1 MRTRLIIVLLVL
13 LITIKPAFTQ
23 ETDTITKPKIGLVL
37 SGGGAKGLAHIGVLK
52 VLDEIGIT
60 PDYITGV
67 SMGAV
72 VGSLYALGYTAK
84 EISELNSNADWNML
98 LSDRI
103 PLNEVIF
110 EEKYEYKRYI
120 IGIPIRNY
128 KFKLPSGMIE
138 GQQLEKL
145 FADVMWPLPEIESFD
160 SLPIPF
166 RCIGVDLISGKAMEF
181 DSGNLAESIRAS
193 MSIPSIF
200 TPESIDSMLLVDGG
214 VIRNFPVEEVIK
226 MGADIVIGIY
236 VGFDEKVTKEDLF
249 SLSDVFSRATVFYG
263 IFDSKSQMALTD
275 ILLEPNLLDLGTS
288 DFTKSKEIEILG
300 EVSALEIQEELYNLA
315 DSFNLK
321 YTPVKKF
328 KQTEKIFIQEIEVM
342 NDRTFV
348 TDRFIIGRSGIK
360 KGSYVSKE
368 DLSEAVDKIFGTQYF
383 KKVTYSIVALN
394 DDNFKLVFKVK
405 ESTRAFL
412 NIAAHYNNHYG
423 PGIITNLT
431 LRNYLAPASRA
442 IVSLNIAEN
451 PGVRIDI
458 NKYVG
463 KNQQFMDNVFFN
475 WNQDENNFYSGG
487 RNAGS
492 YTLNNLTAGI
502 GGKYSISVNQQIGM
516 LGFYE
521 INKMIPLDNLKNFYG
536 AVSFDSYLY
545 KGLAYKLY
553 YNINTTDDNF
563 FPQKGVKF
571 DFCYKYNY
579 KPEITYNIIEADKI
593 IVSETA
599 LFKEEQGDF
608 YMSYLNF
615 ELYNTFFDKLTFNAK
630 VAAGISS
637 DPSSGIGN
645 YIIGG
650 NHSDQ
655 RFGNVSF
662 MGMQYSEAV
671 VPNFGLVG
679 VGLDLEI
686 FPKVYLTTK
695 ANIGF
700 HTQTKEDLIDYIK
713 YSSFKSYLKGY
724 GFGLKAN
731 TLLGPIS
738 VMYGDNDF
746 DGDIQWYISVGYPF

>member
-1 MRTRLIIVLLVL
+1 MRTRLIIVILVL
-13 LITIKPAFTQ
+13 LITFKPAFTQ

-60 PDYITGV
+60 PDYITGT

-84 EISELNSNADWNML
+84 EISEMNSNADWEFL

-138 GQQLEKL
+138 GQQLEKF
-145 FADVMWPLPEIESFD
+145 FADIMWPLPEIESFD

-166 RCIGVDLISGKAMEF
+166 HCISVDLISGKTMEF
-181 DSGNLAESIRAS
+181 NSGSLAESIRAS

-200 TPESIDSMLLVDGG
+200 TPENIDTMLLVDGG

-249 SLSDVFSRATVFYG
+249 SLSDVLSRATVFYG
-263 IFDSKSQMALTD
+263 IFDSKSQMELTD
-275 ILLEPNLLDLGTS
+275 ILLEPNLLDLGIT

-300 EVSALEIQEELYNLA
+300 EVSALEIQEELYHLA
-315 DSFNLK
+315 DSLNLK

-328 KQTEKIFIQEIEVM
+328 KQTEKIFIKEIDVV

-348 TDRFIIGRSGIK
+348 TDKFIIGRSGIK
-360 KGSYVSKE
+360 ECSYVSKE
-368 DLSEAVDKIFGTQYF
+368 DVSKAVDKIFGTQYF
-383 KKVTYSIVALN
+383 KKVTYSIVDLN
-394 DDNFKLVFKVK
+394 DDNFKLVFKVI

-412 NIAAHYNNHYG
+412 NIAAHYDNQYG

-442 IVSLNIAEN
+442 VVSLNIAEN
-451 PGVRIDI
+451 PGARIDI

-463 KNQQFMDNVFFN
+463 KNQQFMDNIFFN
-475 WNQDENNFYSGG
+475 WNQDENIFYSDG
-487 RNAGS
+487 RNVGS
-492 YTLNNLTAGI
+492 YTLNNLTAGV

-521 INKMIPLDNLKNFYG
+521 IHKTIPLDNLKNFYR
-536 AVSFDSYLY
+536 AASFDSYSY

-563 FPQKGVKF
+563 FPRKGVKF
-571 DFCYKYNY
+571 DLCYKYNFN
-579 KPEITYNIIEADKI
+579 PEVSYNINDADKI
-593 IVSETA
+593 IMSEIA
-599 LFKEEQGDF
+599 LFREEQDDF

-615 ELYNTFFDKLTFNAK
+615 EIYKPLFQKFTFNAK
-630 VAAGISS
+630 VSAGISS

-645 YIIGG
+645 FMIGG
-650 NHSDQ
+650 YHSDQ
-655 RFGNVSF
+655 RFGYVSF

-671 VPNFGLVG
+671 VPNFGLVR
-679 VGLDLEI
+679 VGLDFEI

-695 ANIGF
+695 ANISF
-700 HTQTKEDLIDYIK
+700 FTQSKDDLIDFIK
-713 YSSFKSYLKGY
+713 CSSFDSYLKGY
-724 GFGLKAN
+724 SFGLRAN
-731 TLLGPIS
+731 TLLGPVNI
-738 VMYGDNDF
+738 MYGDNDF
-746 DGDIQWYISVGYPF
+746 DGEVLWYISVGYPF